1 MKIKSQRDFGSG
13 LLFLV
18 LGGVF
23 ATAAGDHS
31 LGTPAAPGDGFFPL
45 ILSVVLMVLG
55 ALVLFKALTLEADGG
70 HPLGLIAWRP
80 LALIVLAVSVFG
92 VALPRLGLLSA
103 TALLTLI
110 ASPASA
116 GWRWR
121 GALLAAVVLTASS
134 WAVFVWGLKLD
145 WPLWPV

>member
-23 ATAAGDHS
+23 ATAAGDDS
-31 LGTPAAPGDGFFPL
+31 LGTPAEPGAAFFPL
-45 ILSVVLMVLG
+45 ILSVALMVLG

-70 HPLGLIAWRP
+70 HPLGPIAWRP
-80 LALIVLAVSVFG
+80 LALIVLAVVLFG
-92 VALPRLGLLSA
+92 VALPRLGLLPA
-103 TALLTLI
+103 TALLVLT
-110 ASPASA
+110 ASPASK
-116 GWRWR
+116 GGRWR
-121 GALLAAVVLTASS
+121 AALLCTAVLTACT

>member
-23 ATAAGDHS
+23 AMAAGDDS
-31 LGTPAAPGDGFFPL
+31 LGTPAAPGAGFFPL
-45 ILSVVLMVLG
+45 ILAVALMVLG

-70 HPLGLIAWRP
+70 HPLGPIAWRP
-80 LALIVLAVSVFG
+80 LALIVLAVVLFG
-92 VALPRLGLLSA
+92 VALPRLGLLPT
-103 TALLTLI
+103 TALLVLI
-110 ASPASA
+110 ASLASK
-116 GWRWR
+116 GGRWR
-121 GALLAAVVLTASS
+121 VALLATVVLTVGA
-134 WAVFVWGLKLD
+134 WTVFVWGLKLD